1 MNDECEVF
9 EWSVS
14 SRLLFGWFQRVT
26 SNYCSRSG
34 MGQATPIGRS
44 PNRKFLSKREWW
56 STIRPE
62 TPAHRCPST
71 LKGDRSCCQ
80 EFSKVAWAHPS

>member
-1 MNDECEVF
+1 
-9 EWSVS
+9 
-14 SRLLFGWFQRVT
+14 
-26 SNYCSRSG
+26 

-71 LKGDRSCCQ
+71 LKGGQIVLPGVFKGGVGSPLIKYGTVLLMKLGIGLCAEVRVQ
-80 EFSKVAWAHPS
+80 G